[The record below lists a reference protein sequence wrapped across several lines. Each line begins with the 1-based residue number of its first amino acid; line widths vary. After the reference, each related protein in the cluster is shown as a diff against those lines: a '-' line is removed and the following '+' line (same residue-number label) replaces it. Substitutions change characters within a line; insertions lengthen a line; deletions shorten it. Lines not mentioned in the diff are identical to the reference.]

1 MKLISVILLVS
12 IWLNGQTLNL
22 ISGWNV
28 VALQSDTNVSIF
40 RKNFPQISNIF
51 RYDGAWH
58 KDGNIKSSDG
68 IWLHVEN
75 NTTLKIESSTKFKNN
90 FEDISLHSGWNL
102 VGLPS
107 PYSIYPKAFNGHTLW
122 RYKNAK
128 WNNKSG
134 TAVATGEAFWI
145 YSENEK
151 IINITKESS
160 KLYSFDNDLDIN
172 NYLET
177 IASHKQLVNYNGYSS
192 SSTASLPVTDGII
205 GNTGSTDTAV
215 APPTSPTSTSTA
227 TSTNLQEADVDESDI
242 IKHNGK
248 TIFYLSRND
257 NTIKINTFER
267 LSKNLTEPISSIK
280 LVSYPSELYIKENN
294 LIVMYP
300 SIANYSSLWNYSYR
314 WRGKSKIELYDVSKI
329 DAINKIANYD
339 FDGNIIDSRIVDNK
353 LYIISRFSPYIET
366 TYKKI
371 DCEIN
376 KPSTPSIP
384 SFLPQPGL
392 TQAQASSISS
402 YSTILKSTRA
412 YSGCYD
418 YSTLIYGKKFLAP
431 TLYDITN
438 ETNTSLLKA
447 QTFFA
452 PPKEKQEPFITTI
465 STFDINTLK
474 YQESL
479 SLTTSSYTVYS
490 SANAIYLASHN
501 YSRYYSETVSEK
513 RSTIYK
519 IAIGKSLNYRG
530 KVDVGGTLLNQFS
543 LSEHKNILRVA
554 TTVSDNW
561 RETDNRIYTIEENN
575 NELNIL
581 GTLTGLGEV
590 GERITGVRFFGDKAY
605 VVTFRRTDPLY
616 TIDLS
621 NPSKPKAIGELKI
634 PGFSNY
640 FHPISDKLILSI
652 GRDANIFGRTQGVQL
667 QLFDISNFANPAIVD
682 KVVIGESTTQSSAL
696 NNHKAF
702 TYRPSDKT
710 IAIPISQNNYGYSGI
725 ELAELL
731 TTTKSFSSNEPSL
744 QVNENN
750 NELTND
756 WKSINGLFLFRI
768 KDDSIVPISTI
779 ESKNTDY
786 TYRNNDRSIIFTFN
800 GLNYAVIIVEGIATV
815 KQVPN

>member
-1 MKLISVILLVS
+1 MKFISLIFLVS
-12 IWLNGQTLNL
+12 TWLNAQTLNL
-22 ISGWNV
+22 VSGWNV
-28 VALQSDTNVSIF
+28 VALQSDTNVSSF
-40 RKNFPQISNIF
+40 KEKFPQITNLF
-51 RYDGAWH
+51 RYNGKWH
-58 KDGNIKSSDG
+58 TDGNIKSSEG
-68 IWLHVEN
+68 IWAYVDK
-75 NTTLKIESSTKFKNN
+75 NTSINITPSTIIKND
-90 FEDISLHSGWNL
+90 FEDINLTKGWNL
-102 VGLPS
+102 IGLPS
-107 PYSIYPKAFNGHTLW
+107 PYNIYPKIFDGHTLW
-122 RYKNAK
+122 RYKDEKWDNKNSNAI
-128 WNNKSG
+128 
-134 TAVATGEAFWI
+134 VTGEAFWV
-145 YSENEK
+145 YSENK
-151 IINITKESS
+151 KTMNIAKESS
-160 KLYSFDNDLDIN
+160 KLYSFDNELDIN
-172 NYLET
+172 NYLEA
-177 IASHKQLVNYNGYSS
+177 IAFHKQLVYYNGYSS
-192 SSTASLPVTDGII
+192 STTASLPVTDGII
-205 GNTGSTDTAV
+205 GSTGSATDTA
-215 APPTSPTSTSTA
+215 PPMLSTTSTA
-227 TSTNLQEADVDESDI
+227 TSTNLQEIEVDESDI

-248 TIFYLSRND
+248 TIFYLSMND

-267 LSKNLTEPISSIK
+267 LSKKLTEPINSIK
-280 LVSYPSELYIKENN
+280 LDSRPSELYIKDNN

-300 SIANYSSLWNYSYR
+300 SRDIYRYSWNYSSA

-329 DAINKIANYD
+329 DVIVKTSNYD

-384 SFLPQPGL
+384 SSLPQPGL
-392 TQAQASSISS
+392 TQASSSS
-402 YSTILKSTRA
+402 SSSTILKSTKA

-418 YSTLIYGKKFLAP
+418 YSALIYGRKFLSP

-438 ETNTSLLKA
+438 DANISLLKA
-447 QTFFA
+447 QTFFV
-452 PPKEKQEPFITTI
+452 PLKEKQEPFITTI
-465 STFDINTLK
+465 STFNIDTLK
-474 YQESL
+474 YQESI

-501 YSRYYSETVSEK
+501 YPRYYSEIVSER

-519 IAIGKSLNYRG
+519 IGIGKSLKYSG

-543 LSEHKNILRVA
+543 MSEHKNILRVA
-554 TTVSDNW
+554 TTVNDNW
-561 RETDNRIYTIEENN
+561 QETDNRIYTIAEDN

-590 GERITGVRFFGDKAY
+590 GERITGVRFFGNKAY

-621 NPSKPKAIGELKI
+621 NPSEPKAIGELKI

-652 GRDANIFGRTQGVQL
+652 GRDASIFGQIQGIQL
-667 QLFDISNFANPAIVD
+667 QLFDISDFASPSMID
-682 KVVIGESTTQSSAL
+682 KVVIGERSTQSSAL

-710 IAIPISQNNYGYSGI
+710 VAIPISQMNYGYSGI

-744 QVNENN
+744 QIDENN
-750 NELTND
+750 NELANQS
-756 WKSINGLFLFRI
+756 KYINGLFLFRI
-768 KDDSIVPISTI
+768 KNDSIVPISTI

-786 TYRNNDRSIIFTFN
+786 SYRDNDRSIIFTLN
-800 GLNYAVIIVEGIATV
+800 GLNYAVTIVNGTATV
-815 KQVPN
+815 KQIPN